1 MTEREDE
8 LAAEERT
15 VPVTAD
21 PEKPEAT
28 DRETEAREE
37 EVTGAETGR
46 ATKRV
51 DRRRLQ
57 RNLSWALFLI
67 AIGFDVVFFILW
79 RGAVSDRDQA
89 RQVER
94 ERAVVADTA
103 TTFLDALTNFK
114 GSTISEDVDRIRSF
128 AVGDFADQV
137 DRFFSAKAMDALRK
151 ARAESVGQV
160 QAVFV
165 ESLSGDT
172 ASVFAV
178 VQETITNASTTA
190 PKPQTLRIEL
200 QMIKTGDGWKVN
212 RVDILQTPGGV
223 AIPGG

>member
-1 MTEREDE
+1 MTEKEDE
-8 LAAEERT
+8 LTAEERAGAT
-15 VPVTAD
+15 IAN
-21 PEKPEAT
+21 PEKPDAT
-28 DRETEAREE
+28 DREIRAREE
-37 EVTGAETGR
+37 EATEAER
-46 ATKRV
+46 DRPAKRV

-57 RNLSWALFLI
+57 RNLSWALF
-67 AIGFDVVFFILW
+67 FILW

-89 RQVER
+89 RQIER
-94 ERAVVADTA
+94 ESAVVTDTA

-114 GSTISEDVDRIRSF
+114 GSTISEDVNRIRSF
-128 AVGDFADQV
+128 AVGDFAGQV

-151 ARAESVGQV
+151 AKAESVGQV

-165 ESLSGDT
+165 ESLSADT
-172 ASVFAV
+172 TSVFAV

-212 RVDILQTPGGV
+212 WVDILQTPGGA

>member
-1 MTEREDE
+1 MTERKDE
-8 LAAEERT
+8 LAAEERPAAT
-15 VPVTAD
+15 NVD
-21 PEKPEAT
+21 PQEPEAT
-28 DRETEAREE
+28 DGVAEAREE
-37 EVTGAETGR
+37 EVAGTETER
-46 ATKRV
+46 PAKRV

-94 ERAVVADTA
+94 GRAEVTDTA

-128 AVGDFADQV
+128 AVGDFAGQV

-151 ARAESVGQV
+151 AKAESVGQV

-165 ESLSGDT
+165 ESLSADT

-212 RVDILQTPGGV
+212 RVDILQTPGG
-223 AIPGG
+223 ASIPGG

>member
-1 MTEREDE
+1 
-8 LAAEERT
+8 
-15 VPVTAD
+15 
-21 PEKPEAT
+21 
-28 DRETEAREE
+28 
-37 EVTGAETGR
+37 
-46 ATKRV
+46 
-51 DRRRLQ
+51 
-57 RNLSWALFLI
+57 
-67 AIGFDVVFFILW
+67 VVFFILW

-103 TTFLDALTNFK
+103 TKFLDALSNFK
-114 GSTISEDVDRIRSF
+114 GSTISQDVDRIRSF

-137 DRFFSAKAMDALRK
+137 DQFFSAKAMDALRK
-151 ARAESVGQV
+151 AQAESVGQV

-190 PKPQTLRIEL
+190 PKPQTLRIDL

-212 RVDILQTPGGV
+212 RVDILQTPGG
-223 AIPGG
+223 APIPGG